1 MPTRRPVKAVSYRLP
16 ESTIGQVKALCLDL
30 DQDATTVL
38 IVAINELWKRE
49 IGDGDPRTTLDELA
63 ERVARLETTSRLSAA
78 EEK

>member
-1 MPTRRPVKAVSYRLP
+1 MSHRKAVSYRLP
-16 ESTIGQVKALCLDL
+16 ESTIDQVKALCLDL

-38 IVAINELWKRE
+38 IVAINELWQRE